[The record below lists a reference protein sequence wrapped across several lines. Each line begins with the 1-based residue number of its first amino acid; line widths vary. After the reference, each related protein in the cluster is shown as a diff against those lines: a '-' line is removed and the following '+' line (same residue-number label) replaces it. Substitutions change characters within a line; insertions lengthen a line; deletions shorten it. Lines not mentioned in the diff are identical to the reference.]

1 MRDPRGTYGD
11 RGISLLSLALVAS
24 VAAAVISM
32 IMAVIAGA
40 DLLLALTTYIIT
52 GAGTLLFVIC
62 IPLLA
67 LALSRGARSSPWTH
81 HGSNTQSHGSAI
93 PSVKSDIQRYKW
105 CCKEG
110 CYRCSIT
117 QGRHY

>member
-1 MRDPRGTYGD
+1 MPDQRDIYGD
-11 RGISLLSLALVAS
+11 RGISLLALALVAS

-32 IMAVIAGA
+32 IMVIIAGA
-40 DLLLALTTYIIT
+40 DLFLALTTYIIM
-52 GAGTLLFVIC
+52 GAGALLFVIC

-67 LALSRGARSSPWTH
+67 LAVSRAVSLSPWTH
-81 HGSNTQSHGSAI
+81 HGSNTQSHGPTI

-117 QGRHY
+117 QGRNY